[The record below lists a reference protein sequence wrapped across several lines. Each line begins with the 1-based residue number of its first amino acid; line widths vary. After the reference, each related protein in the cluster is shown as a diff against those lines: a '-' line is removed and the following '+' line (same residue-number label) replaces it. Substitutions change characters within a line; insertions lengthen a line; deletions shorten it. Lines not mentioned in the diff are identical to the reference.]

1 MRQEGSTI
9 EKRME
14 ENAQAV
20 QENKDIGR
28 KKEEVDLRKGN
39 ILLNNR
45 RDLIG
50 LPEKE
55 KEEIRETV
63 IGIPG
68 Q

>member
-1 MRQEGSTI
+1 
-9 EKRME
+9 ME